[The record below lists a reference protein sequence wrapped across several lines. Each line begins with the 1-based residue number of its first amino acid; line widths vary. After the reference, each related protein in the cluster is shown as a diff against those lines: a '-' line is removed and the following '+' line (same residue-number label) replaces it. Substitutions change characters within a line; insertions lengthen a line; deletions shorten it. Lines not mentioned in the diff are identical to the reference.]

1 LREWDPRWNLRR
13 RITDVAFPPPERKDT
28 ANNACEQQPAKG
40 LADLV
45 RPGLTCLFLQNRQW
59 RKLFIL
65 HTGVGAGILFFIPAS
80 SRYPRTFRIK
90 EPPVLFIG
98 KNRSQR
104 TSGSRRLKESKNR
117 LFRVFEKK
125 SVSKNGQFQV
135 FETKNQFQRTTGF
148 HERTGKDLAV

>member
-65 HTGVGAGILFFIPAS
+65 HTGVGAGILFFYTRQFQVS
-80 SRYPRTFRIK
+80 ENFQDKRTA
-90 EPPVLFIG
+90 
-98 KNRSQR
+98 
-104 TSGSRRLKESKNR
+104 GS
-117 LFRVFEKK
+117 FYWKK
-125 SVSKNGQFQV
+125 SVSKNFRFPA
-135 FETKNQFQRTTGF
+135 FERIKEPPISGI
-148 HERTGKDLAV
+148 